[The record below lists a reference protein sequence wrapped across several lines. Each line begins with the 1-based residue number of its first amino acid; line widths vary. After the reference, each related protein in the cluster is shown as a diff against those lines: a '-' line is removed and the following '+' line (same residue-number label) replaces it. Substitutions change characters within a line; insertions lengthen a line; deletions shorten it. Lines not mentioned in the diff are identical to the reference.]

1 MPLERIVLRQ
11 GRVGPDHAI
20 EATLRSMP
28 MWSAPRA
35 GFVVM
40 GPAAADYARQ
50 LTALAA
56 QCGVCDRFAIL
67 PPVGYDD
74 VPAFTADADVGHALY
89 DPVNVNHREM
99 GTASNKLLEYMAAG
113 LACIVPDTPSFAALL
128 ARAAFAVPCDPA
140 SPEAIAA
147 AVDALLAA
155 PGMAREMG
163 AAGERLFREE
173 LAWDR
178 TFPALLARL
187 EALAADCERAARSL

>member
-1 MPLERIVLRQ
+1 MSSASDRALGRGAERALLAIPLVAL
-11 GRVGPDHAI
+11 V
-20 EATLRSMP
+20 
-28 MWSAPRA
+28 
-35 GFVVM
+35 
-40 GPAAADYARQ
+40 AAAALGRGR
-50 LTALAA
+50 LATRELHAATIATAA
-56 QCGVCDRFAIL
+56 D
-67 PPVGYDD
+67 
-74 VPAFTADADVGHALY
+74 TADADVGHALY